1 MTTTSDDWNL
11 LPPGSE
17 TYMLL
22 AAAAISTAPLI
33 PRRGCVNPP
42 PRSKI
47 NTFFLSVCT
56 EIDRVPVSHRVIVLK
71 LTPFDIGKPLPSP
84 VIPL

>member
-1 MTTTSDDWNL
+1 MTTTFSDWNL

-17 TYMLL
+17 ICIPLP
-22 AAAAISTAPLI
+22 AAASSTAPLI
-33 PRRGCVNPP
+33 PRRGCANPP

-47 NTFFLSVCT
+47 NTFFSLVCT
-56 EIDRVPVSHRVIVLK
+56 EIYRVSVSHRVTVLK
-71 LTPFDIGKPLPSP
+71 LTPSDVGKPLSPP